1 MADHGMD
8 PSAPLTGEP
17 SKNTK
22 RKLRKEVKTQIIGFV
37 LALFLTSISFISI
50 ASDAIPASF
59 AIPFIF
65 MLAVIQVVLQLYIFM
80 HLNDRGNAWPNAMI
94 WSAVVVA
101 IPSVAALMLLLGITK
116 W

>member
-1 MADHGMD
+1 MSDHGMD

-17 SKNTK
+17 SKKTK
-22 RKLRKEVKTQIIGFV
+22 RKLKKEMRTQLISFV
-37 LALFLTSISFISI
+37 LMIFLTSISFISI
-50 ASDAIPASF
+50 ASDAIPANF

-80 HLNDRGNAWPNAMI
+80 HLNDKGSSWPNVMM

-101 IPSVAALMLLLGITK
+101 IPSVAALMFLIGITK